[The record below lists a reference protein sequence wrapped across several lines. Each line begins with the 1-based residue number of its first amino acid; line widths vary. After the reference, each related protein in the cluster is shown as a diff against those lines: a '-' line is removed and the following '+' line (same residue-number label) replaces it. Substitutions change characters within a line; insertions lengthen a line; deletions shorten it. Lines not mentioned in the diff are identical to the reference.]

1 MTRRAF
7 LEERN
12 ALWAR
17 LRALP
22 PGTPEFEQVLAELSA
37 LTGWDRTRLLAGL
50 GLRPEEVPG
59 GR

>member
-22 PGTPEFEQVLAELSA
+22 PGTPEFEQALAELAA
-37 LTGWDRTRLLAGL
+37 LTGWERARILAGL
-50 GLRPEEVPG
+50 GLIPEESPDE
-59 GR
+59 R